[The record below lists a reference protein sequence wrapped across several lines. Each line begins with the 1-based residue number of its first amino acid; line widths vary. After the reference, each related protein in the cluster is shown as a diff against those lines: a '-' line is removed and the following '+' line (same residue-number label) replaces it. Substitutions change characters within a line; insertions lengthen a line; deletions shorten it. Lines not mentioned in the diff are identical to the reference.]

1 MSSKR
6 KHLPVLLH
14 LGKQLVLHVS
24 ETQTAEQGGQ
34 AGALGDALALHIE
47 PGGIGDSYGQKEQ
60 PRWVSHLYLTPL
72 LMYAWVNRHHS
83 VSMLTGHIYNSG
95 IYHCQLLRP
104 KKITLISS
112 LSHSSAT
119 TWGGADHSPTH

>member
-47 PGGIGDSYGQKEQ
+47 PGGVGDGYGQKEQ
-60 PRWVSHLYLTPL
+60 PPVGLTPVPDTPPHVC
-72 LMYAWVNRHHS
+72 MGKQTPFSEHAHRS
-83 VSMLTGHIYNSG
+83 HI
-95 IYHCQLLRP
+95 Q
-104 KKITLISS
+104 
-112 LSHSSAT
+112 
-119 TWGGADHSPTH
+119 